1 MPTPGLH
8 GIAAGRFAAK
18 VNLNTIREVKQPRSA
33 GDDLRSL
40 RWPALQGVSRQ
51 LSWWLSPADHDGKRL
66 CRRRAG
72 DLCLC
77 PLADCLLAISDAVR
91 TPLLTLR

>member
-18 VNLNTIREVKQPRSA
+18 VNLNTIRKVKQPRSA
-33 GDDLRSL
+33 DDDLRSL

-51 LSWWLSPADHDGKRL
+51 FETIRRTNQGNRARIKKISFQLEPSPLTSHSAFRL
-66 CRRRAG
+66 
-72 DLCLC
+72 
-77 PLADCLLAISDAVR
+77 
-91 TPLLTLR
+91 

>member
-33 GDDLRSL
+33 DDDLRSL

-51 LSWWLSPADHDGKRL
+51 LSWWAQLPITTASATLPAPRW
-66 CRRRAG
+66 
-72 DLCLC
+72 
-77 PLADCLLAISDAVR
+77 
-91 TPLLTLR
+91 